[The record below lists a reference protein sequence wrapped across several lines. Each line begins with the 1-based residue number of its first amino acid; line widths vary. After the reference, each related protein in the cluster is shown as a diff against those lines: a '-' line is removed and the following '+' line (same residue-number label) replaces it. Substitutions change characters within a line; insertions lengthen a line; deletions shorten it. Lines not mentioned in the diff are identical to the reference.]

1 MAPERM
7 ALDELEHA
15 RQQAELEDTAR
26 QARERQRVLKAQED
40 RARRQLEA
48 TRRAPGLQPGAG
60 SLLAGAAAGAAQTA
74 ANPMSRSDYLQ
85 FEQGLPPPDPW
96 DSATGDSDRDFEM
109 LKQIMGVPG
118 AESRLAA
125 APQRRPADGS
135 PPSYSVIPE
144 HLQQQMTGQ
153 QQQPPPALPAAITSP
168 HDLQLQQ
175 MHLLLQEQLRQR
187 QGQGQ
192 AQAQAQISAPSS
204 QALSSSSLPAA
215 APEDAADDH
224 SRPSVSALVSKFQK
238 SNTIMSAMPGGP
250 MGQPSTPPP
259 VPAPPSFAA
268 QQHPQISQH
277 QQQQP
282 QPPFVPSR
290 PAPPRP
296 PASQSLSPQSVVHDR
311 YFDSPVKDAIF
322 INVAQMGFRT
332 DLIERAILLHQTD
345 ERLILEFLVQA
356 SEWASAGYSV
366 NAIEMTLSAKEHN
379 KGISELDFL
388 SAYVRLEELGFRP
401 QLIRDALLS
410 KGLDVDRA
418 IEYLTG
424 GS

>member
-1 MAPERM
+1 
-7 ALDELEHA
+7 
-15 RQQAELEDTAR
+15 
-26 QARERQRVLKAQED
+26 
-40 RARRQLEA
+40 
-48 TRRAPGLQPGAG
+48 
-60 SLLAGAAAGAAQTA
+60 
-74 ANPMSRSDYLQ
+74 MSRSDYLQ

-259 VPAPPSFAA
+259 
-268 QQHPQISQH
+268 
-277 QQQQP
+277 
-282 QPPFVPSR
+282 
-290 PAPPRP
+290 
-296 PASQSLSPQSVVHDR
+296 SLSPQSVVHDR